1 MSGTEITLNKRMKR
15 FVVIGAA
22 GYVAERHMRAI
33 KETGNQL
40 VCASDRFDVMG
51 KMDNYFPNAEF
62 FMEHENLDR
71 FMDDQRMAEKPIDY
85 VSICTPNYMH
95 PSHIRFALRNGADA
109 ICEKPMVIHPNE
121 MRIIKDIEAETGK
134 RVYSILQL
142 RHHPAIVELKR
153 KVDLAGKDKFYEIDL
168 NYITT
173 RGKWYFK
180 SWKGDVQK
188 SGGIATNIGIHL
200 FDMLIWIFGSL
211 RECKVNIYE
220 PFKAAGTLKLAN
232 AEVNWNLSLDE
243 HDLPDQVVRAGK
255 RTFRSIKVNDEEI
268 DFTDGFTDLHTESY
282 RHILAGNGF
291 GVEDVRESIQL
302 TEQIRACGS
311 L

>member
-1 MSGTEITLNKRMKR
+1 MKR
-15 FVVIGAA
+15 FALIGAA
-22 GYVAERHMRAI
+22 GYIAKRHMRAI

-51 KMDNYFPNAEF
+51 CMDSYFPEAEF
-62 FMEHENLDR
+62 FLEHENLDR
-71 FMDDQRMAEKPIDY
+71 FMDDQRMAGTPIDY

-95 PSHIRFALRNGADA
+95 PTHIRFALRNGANA
-109 ICEKPMVIHPNE
+109 ICEKPMVIHPDE

-134 RVYSILQL
+134 RVYTILQL
-142 RHHPAIVELKR
+142 RHHPAILDLKR
-153 KVDLAGKDKFYEIDL
+153 KVDLAGKDKFYKIDL

-200 FDMLIWIFGSL
+200 FDMLIWIFGSV
-211 RECKVNIYE
+211 RDCKVNIYR
-220 PFKAAGTLKLAN
+220 PFKAVGTLKLEN
-232 AEVNWNLSLDE
+232 AEVNWHLSLDE
-243 HDLPDQVVRAGK
+243 SDLPDQVKLGGK
-255 RTFRSIKVNDEEI
+255 RTFRSMIVNDEEI

-302 TEQIRACGS
+302 TEEIRDFG
-311 L
+311 